1 MAKENESLFEE
12 KYKKKYEKIS
22 RKQEK
27 KRLKTDKYIKG
38 VSSEVSSDSNNMQ
51 KKLSDKEKQAMFAE
65 YEKIITTLK
74 ELELR
79 NKKGEKFNYKFKN
92 LQYFKSLN
100 GHSIYSNALSEQE
113 QKDKASISA
122 MMAYSQ
128 IDGGLA
134 VSLDRVIGYIRP
146 ERKDEFLSACKNNP
160 YLSRNL
166 VGMSKV
172 VQYVKQ
178 KDYTRAYASVVYFG
192 LEDKLDF
199 MEAFFKVGFNSDFKK
214 QISDFKATIA
224 NISDYDA
231 QAIRDEAHTVV
242 TSQHDAM
249 TTEMKSSL
257 TGKNA
262 LNVMATNAIND
273 FDNIKNKIQN
283 DNIINSKSSI
293 KEILNEAIISA
304 KLFNEIKQKHG
315 GNIRAVR
322 DNIINGKNIAY
333 KNAISVKSKSQK
345 QNERNKYASVEKTD
359 DGKVNAGGVI
369 VSNSASKGH
378 SDIITSRE
386 EQKTKSEAIANLQ
399 NQEQIEIY
407 SKEIEIL
414 AEKIKNAKTPEEA
427 AVYIERR
434 KVYEDAQKQAIAG
447 SGQNLT
453 DDNINRQIN
462 AIEQKHDEKKA
473 KLKQTKNESE
483 QQKLIQEIDE
493 LESELN
499 ALQEKQENQNI
510 ELTNAINGT
519 KEELASIN
527 AKMTKLNRDLVAAQD
542 DESRQQI
549 REQLRVL
556 YEQQVKLQ
564 EKLQELISNSKG
576 NGFDDLLVEFGHDGK
591 TLSKVL
597 KELQDK
603 VKQLSATPELR
614 KENKDII
621 ARCENKIKRL
631 EEQINLI
638 KENQK
643 EISMIGMCDQYD
655 AMLKILM
662 SKDTISGED
671 LKQIKKCVRKVEDF
685 NKITGENLTQS
696 EFNNLESSG
705 KQFSIVDRTL
715 FNKKVMGNMTCLYT
729 RMLSTSGKIDENDLM
744 QLTSIRDA
752 RVAQIEKAIL
762 DMQNEIDSM
771 KKTIEDGGASGWESV
786 VAENIAKNETVLKAL
801 YKMKKIVEEKFVEKT
816 GIVVDKNKDAKKT
829 REAQAEMS
837 EKQKTEPQPQEN
849 SESER
854 VETESETTQNEPKE
868 SIKTKTKTETASE
881 KDFAELNKKVENQF
895 EHTESAVE
903 ENNKASQNAESQA
916 VRVGSDQLTEEYVEG
931 PPENTNGKSNVSVK
945 VNVNI

>member
-1 MAKENESLFEE
+1 MAKENDRIFEE
-12 KYKKKYEKIS
+12 KYQKKYEKIA
-22 RKQEK
+22 RKQER
-27 KRLKTDKYIKG
+27 KRFKTDKYIKG
-38 VSSEVSSDSNNMQ
+38 VSNEVSNNSNNMQ
-51 KKLSDKEKQAMFAE
+51 KKLSVQEKQAMFAE
-65 YEKIITTLK
+65 YEKIITVLK

-128 IDGGLA
+128 IEGGLS
-134 VSLDRVIGYIRP
+134 VSLDKVMVYIRP

-172 VQYVKQ
+172 VQYIKQ

-199 MEAFFKVGFNSDFKK
+199 IETFFKVGFNSDFKK
-214 QISDFKATIA
+214 QITDFKATIA

-249 TTEMKSSL
+249 TTAMKMSA
-257 TGKNA
+257 TGKSA
-262 LNVMATNAIND
+262 LNVMASNAIND
-273 FDNIKNKIQN
+273 FDIVKNKIQS
-283 DNIINSKSSI
+283 DNISNEKSSI
-293 KEILNEAIISA
+293 QEILNEAIISA
-304 KLFNEIKQKHG
+304 KLFNEIKQQHG

-333 KNAISVKSKSQK
+333 KNGISIKTKK
-345 QNERNKYASVEKTD
+345 NKTTARYKYSSVAKTD
-359 DGKVNAGGVI
+359 DGKVNAGGVM
-369 VSNSASKGH
+369 VSSSASKGH
-378 SDIITSRE
+378 SDITTSRE
-386 EQKTKSEAIANLQ
+386 ELRVKSEEISKLQ
-399 NQEQIEIY
+399 NIEQIEIY
-407 SKEIEIL
+407 SKEIENL

-427 AVYIERR
+427 AVYIEQR
-434 KVYEDAQKQAIAG
+434 KVFEDAQKRAIAG

-462 AIEQKHDEKKA
+462 TIEQKQDEKKA
-473 KLKQTKNESE
+473 KLQRTNSESE

-499 ALQEKQENQNI
+499 ALQEKQESQNI
-510 ELTNAINGT
+510 ELTNAINET

-527 AKMTKLNRDLVAAQD
+527 AKMTKLNRDLVATQD

-549 REQLRVL
+549 REQLEVL
-556 YEQQVKLQ
+556 HEQQVKLQ

-576 NGFDDLLVEFGHDGK
+576 NGFDDLLVEYSHDGK

-597 KELQDK
+597 KEMQDK

-621 ARCENKIKRL
+621 AKCENKIKRL

-685 NKITGENLTQS
+685 NKITGENLTQN
-696 EFNNLESSG
+696 EFNNLEKSG
-705 KQFSIVDRTL
+705 KQFTIVDRQL
-715 FNKKVMGNMTCLYT
+715 FNKKLMGNMTCLYT
-729 RMLSTSGKIDENDLM
+729 RMLSTSGKIDENEIM

-752 RVAQIEKAIL
+752 RVAQIEKAIE

-771 KKTIEDGGASGWESV
+771 KKTIENGGASGWESEIQ
-786 VAENIAKNETVLKAL
+786 ENIAKNEAVLEAL
-801 YKMKKIVEEKFVEKT
+801 NKMKQTIEEKFVEKT
-816 GIVVDKNKDAKKT
+816 GIVIDKVKDTKT
-829 REAQAEMS
+829 VTAEQIEAP
-837 EKQKTEPQPQEN
+837 EKQAPEQQP
-849 SESER
+849 S
-854 VETESETTQNEPKE
+854 VETENESEQNNQKDDLENQ
-868 SIKTKTKTETASE
+868 TEVDS
-881 KDFAELNKKVENQF
+881 KKVFSELNKKVESQF
-895 EHTESAVE
+895 EYTESEVE
-903 ENNKASQNAESQA
+903 ANNKASQNAESQA

-931 PPENTNGKSNVSVK
+931 SPENTNGKSNVSVK
-945 VNVNI
+945 VNVNA